1 MLKKYIA
8 GVMLGKS
15 ELRHLSLY
23 DNELEGQTAI
33 EDIKEI
39 MQMLT
44 KLEFIDIDGN
54 MMYMLDLIAL
64 QKVVKNII
72 NFDGRQKPI
81 NLKIMNAK

>member
-1 MLKKYIA
+1 LRHLDLCSNKIGNDGLNLLKKYIA

-23 DNELEGQTAI
+23 DNELEGQAAI

-64 QKVVKNII
+64 
-72 NFDGRQKPI
+72 
-81 NLKIMNAK
+81 

>member
-1 MLKKYIA
+1 
-8 GVMLGKS
+8 MLGKS

-23 DNELEGQTAI
+23 DNELEGQAAI

-64 QKVVKNII
+64 
-72 NFDGRQKPI
+72 
-81 NLKIMNAK
+81 

>member
-1 MLKKYIA
+1 
-8 GVMLGKS
+8 MLGKS

-44 KLEFIDIDGN
+44 KLEFMDIDGN

-81 NLKIMNAK
+81 HLKIMNAK

>member
-1 MLKKYIA
+1 MRHLDLCSNKIGNDGLNLLKKYIA

-23 DNELEGQTAI
+23 DNELEGQAAI

-64 QKVVKNII
+64 
-72 NFDGRQKPI
+72 
-81 NLKIMNAK
+81 